1 MAKIKFEIATAER
14 LVYSADDVDIVIAP
28 GIEGEM
34 GILPSHAPLLTML
47 KTGEIRIRKNGEEES
62 FFVSGGFIE
71 VRENKVIVLSD
82 VAEREEEIDLAQAE
96 EAKRRAEEL
105 LKTRPPDMDL
115 TRAEA
120 ALRRSLTRIK
130 IAEKKRKRKKPE
142 NLI

>member
-1 MAKIKFEIATAER
+1 MAKIRFEVVTAER
-14 LVYSADDVDIVIAP
+14 LVYSADGVDIVIAP

-71 VRENKVIVLSD
+71 VRENKVIVLAD
-82 VAEREEEIDLAQAE
+82 VAERGEEIDLTKAE

-130 IAEKKRKRKKPE
+130 IAERKRKRKKPE
-142 NLI
+142 NLT